1 MLFRLFKKKK
11 PIAIETTPT
20 GSEPLANDYIPD
32 QNEIRAAALVKRFG
46 FDFDNLPHDTIR
58 ELLQEELSHP
68 QEGSCEYLRVLCGYL
83 YGIGDTAD
91 LSLIEKAKFSVS
103 FDAQCMIDTEW
114 IESLKNGG
122 KKKKHVRCRADII
135 EDFVS
140 YYTDYIS

>member
-68 QEGSCEYLRVLCGYL
+68 QEGSFSKGR
-83 YGIGDTAD
+83 
-91 LSLIEKAKFSVS
+91 LSNPLAQRHPPFDFHSTFMS
-103 FDAQCMIDTEW
+103 FHPR
-114 IESLKNGG
+114 S
-122 KKKKHVRCRADII
+122 
-135 EDFVS
+135 
-140 YYTDYIS
+140 